1 MKNRKCSPK
10 VIDRIMNSRKSVAT
24 ASKRRVRR
32 SVLSEDR
39 VNARAQ
45 MEINPVYQELAEI
58 AVKQNKQA
66 YHFILEAYLIG
77 PLGEPKIRFRNT
89 YEKYKPE
96 VIYEANLKL
105 NSSDPMA
112 STFEGHFKAQTTS
125 FGMLP
130 VKEYAKYAENVA
142 HTYGMLKEL
151 EEVDISGLARIDM

>member
-24 ASKRRVRR
+24 ASKRRARR

-39 VNARAQ
+39 INARAQ

-58 AVKQNKQA
+58 ADA
-66 YHFILEAYLIG
+66 YGYELLEAYLIG

>member
-58 AVKQNKQA
+58 ADV
-66 YHFILEAYLIG
+66 YGYELLEAYLIG
-77 PLGEPKIRFRNT
+77 PLGEPKIRFRN
-89 YEKYKPE
+89 
-96 VIYEANLKL
+96 N
-105 NSSDPMA
+105 
-112 STFEGHFKAQTTS
+112 
-125 FGMLP
+125 
-130 VKEYAKYAENVA
+130 
-142 HTYGMLKEL
+142 
-151 EEVDISGLARIDM
+151 